1 MKKIG
6 FVDYYIS
13 EWHANTYPAWIDEA
27 AKNIG
32 EEYKIA
38 YVWAEKYVSPVDGR
52 NTDEWCAAYGAEKC
66 ETIAELC
73 EKSDVIMVLAPSN
86 PETHLGYAK
95 EVLKY
100 GKRTY
105 IDKTFAP
112 DYATAK
118 EIFELGKKYGATFF
132 SSSALRY
139 SAALEGVVNPRY
151 VTTFGGG
158 SNFPEY
164 AVHQAEM
171 VIAAMKKEP
180 LKIKAE
186 KQGNQYICSVK
197 LEGGREATMVYA
209 PSLDFSMMSE
219 FEDGTSV
226 YKRSG
231 NGHFPNLIADIIN
244 FYECGDIS
252 FDVNETL
259 LVMKLREA
267 AIKATENIGT
277 WLDI

>member
-13 EWHANTYPAWIDEA
+13 EWHANSYPAWIAEA

-38 YVWAEKYVSPVDGR
+38 YAWAEKYVSPVDGR

-112 DYATAK
+112 DLKTAEK
-118 EIFELGKKYGATFF
+118 IFELGEKYNTPFF

-139 SAALEGVVNPRY
+139 ADELCDLVGACTRVEIA
-151 VTTFGGG
+151 GGG
-158 SNFPEY
+158 SNPAEY
-164 AVHQAEM
+164 IIHQIEM
-171 VIAAMKKEP
+171 LVKCLGVGATDVKVEKGDKIIYADVIYPDNRVGKMSFKDDFYDFIITAKSREGERIESKIVSPFFNNLIEEILRFFNSGTAPFDTEQTLEVMKIREMF
-180 LKIKAE
+180 IKAL
-186 KQGNQYICSVK
+186 G
-197 LEGGREATMVYA
+197 
-209 PSLDFSMMSE
+209 
-219 FEDGTSV
+219 
-226 YKRSG
+226 
-231 NGHFPNLIADIIN
+231 
-244 FYECGDIS
+244 
-252 FDVNETL
+252 
-259 LVMKLREA
+259 
-267 AIKATENIGT
+267 
-277 WLDI
+277 